1 MFSKAGKIAVVVLLV
16 VSVLLSSVQVAF
28 SVVAMKQQTTVVTPE
43 IVVATEVPKP
53 EREGIFYFLA
63 ANNSDPF
70 YIPGVAGFN
79 AACESV
85 GMKCEFVGPMEAST
99 TGQVSVFEELIASPL
114 TKGIFLY
121 SMDHKVLEPLI
132 QQAVAKGIPVVIGD
146 SDSPFKT
153 RNAFVG
159 YNNTILGIQAA
170 QWAEKLIG
178 CKGKVGTIA
187 INGVNLDERTNA
199 FNAYF
204 EAHCPDVEI
213 VERVTHDGS
222 AANEAVVLEA
232 YLVAHPDLTL
242 LWWAD
247 GAAGNQ
253 AQIWKEKLA
262 QGVKILFLATDMPP
276 ATLQAVKDG
285 IFAGSVG
292 QDTFTGNYWGVL
304 TLDALSKGLRV
315 PDTLF
320 LSAIL
325 VDKNNVD
332 LYLNK

>member
-28 SVVAMKQQTTVVTPE
+28 SVVAMKQQTTVVMPE

-70 YIPGVAGFN
+70 YIPGVKGLTDAGM
-79 AACESV
+79 AV
-85 GMKCEFVGPMEAST
+85 GMKTEFVGPMEAST
-99 TGQVSVFEELIASPL
+99 TEQMKTFEELIASPL
-114 TKGIFLY
+114 TKGIFWY
-121 SMDHKVLEPLI
+121 AMDFNVGQPLVE
-132 QQAVAKGIPVVIGD
+132 AAMAKGIPVVIGAA
-146 SDSPFKT
+146 DSPFKT

-159 YNNTILGIQAA
+159 YNNTVLGIQAA
-170 QWAEKLIG
+170 QWANNLIG
-178 CKGKVGTIA
+178 CKGTVGTIA
-187 INGVNLDERTNA
+187 INGVNLDERTAA

-204 EAHCPDVEI
+204 KANCPDVKVI
-213 VERVTHDGS
+213 ERVTHDGS
-222 AANEAVVLEA
+222 AASEAVVLEA

-285 IFAGSVG
+285 IFVGSVG
-292 QDTFTGNYWGVL
+292 QDTYTEAYISIIM
-304 TLDALSKGLRV
+304 LDLLSKGFRV
-315 PDTLF
+315 PDTMF